1 MAASTPQPPAPT
13 APAPQKKTS
22 PLVWILVGC
31 GGLIVIVG
39 IVFLVGGYFV
49 AHKIKGY
56 AETAKKNPAMA
67 AAKFA
72 VAVNPD
78 LEVVS
83 EDDDKGELTI
93 RNKKTG
99 EEITM
104 NAQDI
109 KQGRLKFKNE
119 KGEEVTFEGSG
130 QEGKEGFRIKSDKGS
145 MTFGA
150 GAAEK
155 APAWVPAYPAGKALV
170 SASEKTASGVRGHLS
185 FQTTDSADQIMTFYE
200 RELKAAGFA
209 VERTAMQGAV
219 HIANLNAKAGGGAR
233 TVNVIVTP
241 VGDSSQVAVQY
252 SGPGSSD

>member
-170 SASEKTASGVRGHLS
+170 SASEKTAGGVRGHLS

-219 HIANLNAKAGGGAR
+219 HLANLNAKANGGAR